1 MSKDFI
7 LRDSTSVPK
16 PMYLNGIA
24 RRGRKAVFVADITK
38 AQCFSKD
45 DIAQHREEYPHITGR
60 FVRLDAERKRVA
72 KAGAGAPP

>member
-7 LRDSTSVPK
+7 LRDSTAMPA

-24 RRGRKAVFVADITK
+24 RRGLKALFVADITK
-38 AQCFSKD
+38 AQRFSKD
-45 DIAQHREEYPHITGR
+45 DITEHREEYPHITGR